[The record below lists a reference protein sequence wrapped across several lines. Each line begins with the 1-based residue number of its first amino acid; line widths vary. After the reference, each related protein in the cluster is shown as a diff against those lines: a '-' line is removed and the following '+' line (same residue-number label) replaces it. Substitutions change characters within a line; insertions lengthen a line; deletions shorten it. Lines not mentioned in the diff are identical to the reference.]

1 MLYLLYF
8 APGVI
13 LGIALTRLFPH
24 IFFRFLFQLPGTI
37 LHELTHFVTAWL
49 SNAKPTGFSIFPH
62 KLADG
67 SWQLGSVTC
76 TNIRWYN
83 GAIVGLA
90 PLSIFA
96 IFYFFIPPSIGTN
109 FQSFIWWALIAFF
122 AQSAF
127 PSKPD
132 LKIAARST
140 IPILLIL
147 GGSYLFLHF

>member
-8 APGVI
+8 TPGVI
-13 LGIALTRLFPH
+13 FGIVLTRLFPH
-24 IFFRFLFQLPGTI
+24 IFFRYLFQLPGTI
-37 LHELTHFVTAWL
+37 LHELTHFIAAFF
-49 SNAKPTGFSIFPH
+49 SNAKPVGFSIIPH
-62 KLADG
+62 KLPDG
-67 SWQLGSVTC
+67 GWQLGSVTC

-90 PLSIFA
+90 PLSIFS
-96 IFYFFIPPSIGTN
+96 IFYIFQPVTIGANMPS
-109 FQSFIWWALIAFF
+109 FAWWTLIALF